1 MNTEFTPHSEDRHLT
16 RREKHLL
23 GLFSVAMIIVTV
35 LIAVYM
41 VRNRPTARRQRPPRA
56 APAVTVSAVRPVDH
70 RVVIQVMGTIEPE
83 LEITLTAEVGGE
95 IIAVHPEFL
104 PGGVVEKGDVL
115 VEIDPVSYQARVAA
129 AEASL
134 EQAGLELLQ
143 EEGRQ
148 IIAEKEWE
156 LLGGGDAT
164 DLERELAL
172 RKPQLRKAQAALRS
186 AEAALRLARKNLA
199 DTRVRAPFNAVVRAI
214 HVNAGDK
221 ATPQSP
227 LAVLVGTDTY
237 WVKATI
243 PVDRIPWLKFPDS
256 DDPEAGQSLIQ
267 TVHGNRRSGTLLRLL
282 SDIEPGGRMAR
293 VLIEVPDP
301 LDLENS
307 FGYRLPLLLDEY
319 VRVDVNGRIEKDVIA
334 IPRDALRENDTIWLL
349 NSDDT
354 LDIVPVEVA
363 WRDPDTVLI
372 RGIPP
377 ESRLIVSDL
386 SGPVDGMELTLNEIV
401 TLDAGVNPDNGGP
414 GEPGNASGERGR

>member
-1 MNTEFTPHSEDRHLT
+1 
-16 RREKHLL
+16 
-23 GLFSVAMIIVTV
+23 
-35 LIAVYM
+35 
-41 VRNRPTARRQRPPRA
+41 
-56 APAVTVSAVRPVDH
+56 
-70 RVVIQVMGTIEPE
+70 VMGTIEPE